1 MPYLLLN
8 YSSFIYDHRRPPVT
22 DTHTHTQISCKRTSL
37 TKVLWRYL
45 WIHSIRLQNH
55 GTLVSTTAQNDDQIT
70 LTSYLHETPK
80 NTIVLWHSKHGNT
93 MVHIQKSCC
102 YDSKR
107 KNTMIHVPKIVL
119 SKFSSKINGINM
131 VKMQTKWQCQCKSKK
146 PMVLSNYI
154 SKKHGIIMV
163 NI

>member
-22 DTHTHTQISCKRTSL
+22 DRHTHTQISCKRTSL
-37 TKVLWRYL
+37 TKVLWRNLY
-45 WIHSIRLQNH
+45 IHSIRLQSH

-70 LTSYLHETPK
+70 VTSYLHETPK
-80 NTIVLWHSKHGNT
+80 NTMVLWHSKHGNT

-107 KNTMIHVPKIVL
+107 KNTMIHVQKIVL
-119 SKFSSKINGINM
+119 SKFR
-131 VKMQTKWQCQCKSKK
+131 SKK
-146 PMVLSNYI
+146 MPLIWWKCKQNGNVKVKKNMVLSNYI
-154 SKKHGIIMV
+154 SKKLGMMMV